1 MRKLKLEK
9 KTNLDGALLVERDTI
24 KNKIQELNDMLL
36 AVSKIPTSVFQTIN
50 NLEEKLQEV
59 EEKIKRQNSM
69 IISERAFDFNLL
81 QEIKEPQEL
90 NMMLKRII
98 ENIIVYNIGKKWR
111 IKVQY
116 RNKHVQSFLWDGEKI
131 SFITDTKEILDLIN
145 SWD

>member
-1 MRKLKLEK
+1 
-9 KTNLDGALLVERDTI
+9 
-24 KNKIQELNDMLL
+24 MLL

-98 ENIIVYNIGKKWR
+98 KNIIVYNIGKKWR